1 MTINL
6 TTPALLGAL
15 PLLVMADAYADFF
28 KDGKTFI
35 DTRTFYFQNDYRDG
49 PGQNRV
55 EEAAQGLTFRFQSGY
70 TPGVLGFGLEAAL
83 MTGFKL
89 DSSPERSGSGLLPR
103 DAQSQPGG
111 PAYAREAQDEYSK
124 LALTAKLRLYRDTE
138 VRSGTLMPDLG
149 VLQPSA
155 TRLFTQDFRGT
166 EITNTSLP
174 GLTLKA
180 GRLDRER
187 LRDSTDYEGISI
199 AYANGQYPRTSGG
212 DFDYFAA
219 SYRLGQNAGLVYN
232 LARLDDVYRQ
242 QFLGFKGK
250 LPAGPGRFVSDV
262 RLFDSRDTGRSEAG
276 RIDNRVYGGQ
286 FGYEWR
292 GHTLQVG
299 YQQVDGEGAFPFL
312 DGTATYLLTEM
323 MIANFTKEQ
332 ERSWLA
338 RYDYDFSAVGL
349 PGLLFSVRYTKGDN
363 AEVVGFAGEGRE
375 RELDTDLG
383 YTVPQGSLKGLGVR
397 WRHGVMRSNY
407 ARGSD
412 QDRVIVEYRFAL

>member
-1 MTINL
+1 
-6 TTPALLGAL
+6 
-15 PLLVMADAYADFF
+15 MADAYGDFF
-28 KDGKTFI
+28 KDGKTFV

-49 PGQNRV
+49 PGQNRI

-70 TPGVLGFGLEAAL
+70 TPGAVGFGLDTAL
-83 MTGFKL
+83 MMGFKL

-103 DAQSQPGG
+103 DAQSVPGG
-111 PAYAREAQDEYSK
+111 PAYARKSQDEYSK
-124 LALTAKLRLYRDTE
+124 LALTAKLRLYQDTG
-138 VRSGTLMPDLG
+138 VRTGSLMPNLG

-155 TRLFTQDFRGT
+155 TRLFTQEFRGT
-166 EITNTSLP
+166 EVTNTSLS

-187 LRDSTDYEGISI
+187 LRDSTDYQGISI
-199 AYANGQYPRTSGG
+199 AYANGQYPQTSGG
-212 DFDYFAA
+212 NFDYFAA
-219 SYRLGQNAGLVYN
+219 DYRLAKDTSLTYN
-232 LARLDDVYRQ
+232 LARLEDVYRQ
-242 QFLGFKGK
+242 HFVGLKGK
-250 LPAGPGRFVSDV
+250 LPAGPGQFVSDI

-276 RIDNRVYGGQ
+276 AIDNRVYGTQ

-332 ERSWLA
+332 ERSWLT
-338 RYDYDFSAVGL
+338 RYDYDFSAVGI
-349 PGLLFSVRYTKGDN
+349 PGLLFTVRYTKGYN

-383 YTVPQGSLKGLGVR
+383 YTVPSGSLKGLGLR

-412 QDRVIVEYRFAL
+412 QDRLILEYRFVL